1 MGTEYLP
8 HVLSE
13 YGLHQFAGDIL
24 QKDDC
29 PSWLYSVKLGATTI
43 WELWDGVNEDHSFN
57 MFTMNSLNQYGFA
70 TIGDW
75 MVKRLAGI
83 SPLAPGY
90 RKSRIAPQLVRGIPG
105 VEASYE
111 TPYGRLAR
119 MTADIEIPAN
129 ATAEVALPGQAV
141 KTLGS
146 GRYHFEYETALS
158 FEATKYSEDST
169 LKQLMADP
177 DARAYFEEM
186 DPKLA
191 RDPMVLNFAGRAS
204 ILEIKKTMPNTMV
217 PTSAYPIFDESK
229 GERKMKLA
237 IGNDHVAVDMKNEI
251 KEYLESKG
259 IEVINVGTDKTER
272 FNYPVAGYKVA
283 RMVAQGAYRTMTAHN
298 RCLRQ
303 FESIIEALLVGMTQV
318 HHQSQTVHLGDDL
331 SAKGADTTMCLTAS
345 CRVADIIIAIM
356 TQGDID
362 HAALLEM
369 ADIFYFSFQG

>member
-1 MGTEYLP
+1 VLYFDLAPEKDRKKILDQLVLQLVKTGKHLHTGFVGTEYLP

-29 PSWLYSVKLGATTI
+29 PSWLYAVKLGATTV

-111 TPYGRLAR
+111 TPYGRLACKLTCRDGR

-177 DARAYFEEM
+177 DARAYFEER

-217 PTSAYPIFDESK
+217 PTSAYPIFDEMIDMLNRK
-229 GERKMKLA
+229 EKER
-237 IGNDHVAVDMKNEI
+237 
-251 KEYLESKG
+251 
-259 IEVINVGTDKTER
+259 
-272 FNYPVAGYKVA
+272 
-283 RMVAQGAYRTMTAHN
+283 
-298 RCLRQ
+298 
-303 FESIIEALLVGMTQV
+303 
-318 HHQSQTVHLGDDL
+318 
-331 SAKGADTTMCLTAS
+331 
-345 CRVADIIIAIM
+345 
-356 TQGDID
+356 
-362 HAALLEM
+362 
-369 ADIFYFSFQG
+369 